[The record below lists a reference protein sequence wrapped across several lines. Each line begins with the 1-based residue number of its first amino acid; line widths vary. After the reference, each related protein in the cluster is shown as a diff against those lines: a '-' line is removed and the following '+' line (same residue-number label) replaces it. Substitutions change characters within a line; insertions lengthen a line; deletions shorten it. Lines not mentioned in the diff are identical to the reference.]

1 MPRPG
6 SRFHKAIH
14 GRLWELAR
22 RQCFEVCGWR
32 CTRCGKSGRL
42 EAHHVLPLHRGG
54 APFDLGNLAALCR
67 SCHISIHKRP
77 VSESEQ
83 KWLDLVRDLI

>member
-1 MPRPG
+1 M
-6 SRFHKAIH
+6 
-14 GRLWELAR
+14 
-22 RQCFEVCGWR
+22 
-32 CTRCGKSGRL
+32 
-42 EAHHVLPLHRGG
+42 LPLHRGG

-83 KWLDLVRDLI
+83 KWLDLVRNLI